1 MGLLGAF
8 QDPQF
13 RKDVAR
19 GLLDAGNRGAVAG
32 LLGGPVDLATMALR
46 PFGYNVEQP
55 VGGSEWIGQKMQN
68 LGLVSEKRNPLA
80 EGLAAFA
87 GPMAAQQIA
96 PKVFAAE
103 LRAMENMAKP
113 SPMNAATRGQAGAIV
128 WHGSPHKFDKF
139 DSSKIGTGEGAQ
151 AYGHGLYLAE
161 SPGVAQS
168 YKEALANPSSPLND
182 AAKYWRQNGGEKAF
196 KEFAKSADLDGRQIA
211 EMTEAIK
218 GGGALYKVDLPDDQI
233 ARMLDWDKPLS
244 QQAPEVQTALAK
256 QYPEYFTKGWVDIAS
271 GSPAPGVKASGLPDA
286 ELVKRGFA
294 FGLPAEGNTA
304 EMFYREISSRGVG
317 DQAFQKGGHAIASKT
332 LQDLGI
338 PGIRYLDGGSRGAG
352 TGSSNF
358 VVFPGNEGLLRIL
371 ERNGQALP

>member
-1 MGLLGAF
+1 MGLLGAI

-113 SPMNAATRGQAGAIV
+113 SPMNAATRGQAGMLRIPGRGQIPETERDVNKLADRFGRLLDDAGVAYTPDKSGISPAQYFYINDPRQPADEVSKYGQAFFKVRISDHINKHGADFSVDPHTGKTFEEMIKEVQAIGV
-128 WHGSPHKFDKF
+128 PISEKVKRQKNMGIVPDDVLEKVLGRPLSEM
-139 DSSKIGTGEGAQ
+139 T
-151 AYGHGLYLAE
+151 AE
-161 SPGVAQS
+161 SLDMWRKKMKYVYMPS
-168 YKEALANPSSPLND
+168 YP
-182 AAKYWRQNGGEKAF
+182 NGGYWGMK
-196 KEFAKSADLDGRQIA
+196 
-211 EMTEAIK
+211 
-218 GGGALYKVDLPDDQI
+218 
-233 ARMLDWDKPLS
+233 
-244 QQAPEVQTALAK
+244 
-256 QYPEYFTKGWVDIAS
+256 
-271 GSPAPGVKASGLPDA
+271 
-286 ELVKRGFA
+286 
-294 FGLPAEGNTA
+294 
-304 EMFYREISSRGVG
+304 
-317 DQAFQKGGHAIASKT
+317 
-332 LQDLGI
+332 
-338 PGIRYLDGGSRGAG
+338 
-352 TGSSNF
+352 
-358 VVFPGNEGLLRIL
+358 
-371 ERNGQALP
+371 